1 MNKLLILS
9 ILCVACAALKSLLAV
24 LIVGLALTL
33 IWGLISKPWQALGL
47 LFSLAMTTL
56 WTTYPLVCL
65 ISVVVL
71 VIAVV
76 AHLVVGR
83 RRPGRSDQVAT

>member
-33 IWGLISKPWQALGL
+33 IWGLLTKPWQALGL
-47 LFSLAMTTL
+47 LFSLAMATL
-56 WTTYPLVCL
+56 WTAYPLGCL
-65 ISVVVL
+65 ISL
-71 VIAVV
+71 ALAAILGLCLMLRDMSPKAKRL
-76 AHLVVGR
+76 AR
-83 RRPGRSDQVAT
+83 